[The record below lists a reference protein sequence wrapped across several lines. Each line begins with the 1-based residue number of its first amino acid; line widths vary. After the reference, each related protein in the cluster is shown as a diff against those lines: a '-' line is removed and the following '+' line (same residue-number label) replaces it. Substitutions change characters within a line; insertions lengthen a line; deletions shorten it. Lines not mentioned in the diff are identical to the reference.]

1 MTKILAFAGSNSS
14 TSINHKLV
22 EFAASQINSHE
33 VKIIKLTDFPLE
45 IFSEDIEKEKGFS
58 VNLKSLLSEIEK
70 ADALIVSV
78 NEHNSATSAF
88 FKNVLDWLS
97 RIKYKFLEDKKILLM
112 STSPGRGGAA
122 KSLEY
127 VKDVMTNRYN
137 GTVVESFSFPSFN
150 ENFSKTENKITNETL
165 ALGFTDILQNF
176 EHQINT

>member
-1 MTKILAFAGSNSS
+1 MTKVLAFAGSNSS

-22 EFAASQINSHE
+22 EFAASQINSHD

-45 IFSEDIEKEKGFS
+45 LFSEDIEKERGFS
-58 VNLKSLLSEIEK
+58 DNLKGLLNEIEN

-78 NEHNSATSAF
+78 NEHNSATSAY

-165 ALGFTDILQNF
+165 AMGFTDILQNF

>member
-22 EFAASQINSHE
+22 EYAVSQMNSHE

-45 IFSEDIEKEKGFS
+45 LFSEDLEKERGFS
-58 VNLKSLLSEIEK
+58 VNLKLLLNEIEK

-137 GTVVESFSFPSFN
+137 GIVVESFSFPSFN
-150 ENFSKTENKITNETL
+150 ENFSETENKITNETL

-176 EHQINT
+176 EHQINS